1 MKSMVRFENISF
13 SYGGESHQL
22 RNISLDIMKG
32 ECILITGAS
41 GCGKTTLSRTIN
53 GLIPHYFEGD
63 LEGTIYIAGKN
74 TALFEEWEYGKMVGS
89 VFQDARSQFFTSNV
103 LDELAFAS
111 ENYGCDA
118 NLIKTRIETVLNANH
133 IPHLRSRKLE
143 NLSSGEKQKVAMN
156 AVQVHNPDI
165 YVLDEPSANLDNES
179 CFILA
184 ELLKDLKRQ
193 GKTIL
198 VADHRI
204 YYLMDV
210 LDRIIYMDDGEII
223 NNWNIRDFQK
233 LSQDYL
239 NSLGIRN
246 SHMITLGEVL
256 NRENGIDK
264 KRSSETLELKNL
276 SVGFGRLS
284 KPLLSNLNLCI
295 AKGEIVVLTGK
306 NGIGKTTLARTL
318 CGVLKEKSGTIEIN
332 KQVLSMKNRRSKF
345 WFVLQDS
352 DYQLFSDSVI
362 SELLLGSNPTE
373 ENIKRAEKILRDLGL
388 DSLREQ
394 HPASLSGGQKQRLTF
409 GVGLM
414 RQPEYLILDEPTS
427 GLDARNMQ
435 RMQKMI
441 HEYAEKG
448 ISFIIISHDFEFVLK
463 MNTKTIHITE
473 INLQTRI

>member
-1 MKSMVRFENISF
+1 MGNF
-13 SYGGESHQL
+13 L
-22 RNISLDIMKG
+22 RQK
-32 ECILITGAS
+32 
-41 GCGKTTLSRTIN
+41 
-53 GLIPHYFEGD
+53 
-63 LEGTIYIAGKN
+63 
-74 TALFEEWEYGKMVGS
+74 W
-89 VFQDARSQFFTSNV
+89 VFLLCHSQ
-103 LDELAFAS
+103 
-111 ENYGCDA
+111 
-118 NLIKTRIETVLNANH
+118 
-133 IPHLRSRKLE
+133 
-143 NLSSGEKQKVAMN
+143 
-156 AVQVHNPDI
+156 
-165 YVLDEPSANLDNES
+165 
-179 CFILA
+179 
-184 ELLKDLKRQ
+184 
-193 GKTIL
+193 
-198 VADHRI
+198 
-204 YYLMDV
+204 
-210 LDRIIYMDDGEII
+210 
-223 NNWNIRDFQK
+223 
-233 LSQDYL
+233 
-239 NSLGIRN
+239 
-246 SHMITLGEVL
+246 
-256 NRENGIDK
+256 
-264 KRSSETLELKNL
+264 
-276 SVGFGRLS
+276 
-284 KPLLSNLNLCI
+284 
-295 AKGEIVVLTGK
+295 
-306 NGIGKTTLARTL
+306 IGKTTLARTL

>member
-118 NLIKTRIETVLNANH
+118 NLIKTRIEKVLNANH

-223 NNWNIRDFQK
+223 NNWNIREFQK